1 MEDREYLVQQCI
13 PMGSFAQYALT
24 TEMRLP
30 VLIATP
36 RRNLKNLTE
45 PALITARFFSSPSYE

>member
-1 MEDREYLVQQCI
+1 MEDRKYLVQQCI

-36 RRNLKNLTE
+36 RRKSEE
-45 PALITARFFSSPSYE
+45 PHRTRSYNGTFLQFAKL